1 MKGGFITA
9 LGTPFNKDGILVEKS
24 LAKHVEDQV
33 EFGALALL
41 VMGSM
46 GIEPYIRNSEYAKVA
61 KVAVEAAKGRCP
73 VYVGVMDTTVG
84 RVKDRIDALDGL
96 KIDGVVSTVPYYYA
110 VTQDEA
116 VEFYK
121 SIAAYSKYPVYMYDL
136 AVVTQTKIT
145 FDTVMKLVKVPGMK
159 GIKTGDPI
167 LARKLLRE
175 LGDDSGFDIFFS
187 GLDIF
192 DMAYKYGLK
201 ANLDGMF
208 ACTGPIASKMY
219 KALEKEDY
227 TTASKCL
234 DDILLIRD
242 TMATVKIFPAFTY
255 IMNKLGY
262 EGIFHPDYIPLLPEG
277 NIEVLDNVL
286 KKCGMI

>member
-9 LGTPFNKDGILVEKS
+9 LGTPFNKNGILMEES
-24 LAKHVEDQV
+24 FAKHVDDQV

-46 GIEPYIRNSEYAKVA
+46 GIEPYIKGSEYGKTA
-61 KVAVEAAKGRCP
+61 KVAVDAAKGRCP
-73 VYVGVMDTTVG
+73 VYVGVMDTSVE
-84 RVKDRIDALDGL
+84 RVKDRIDALEGL
-96 KIDGVVSTVPYYYA
+96 KIDGIVSTVPYYYA

-116 VEFYK
+116 FEFYK

-136 AVVTQTKIT
+136 GVVTQTKIS
-145 FDTVMKLVKVPGMK
+145 FDTVMKLSKVPGMK

-175 LGDDSGFDIFFS
+175 FGEDSDFDVFFS
-187 GLDIF
+187 GLDVF
-192 DMAYKYGLK
+192 DMAYKFGLK

-208 ACTGPIASKMY
+208 ACTGPIASNMY

-227 TTASKCL
+227 DSASKYL
-234 DDILLIRD
+234 DDILEIRD

-262 EGIFHPDYIPLLPEG
+262 DGIFHPDYMTMLEG
-277 NIEVLDNVL
+277 NVEVLDSVL
-286 KKCGMI
+286 KKCGML